1 VGDDSA
7 VQLHHAYRIRL
18 IVKGRSIEAILLD
31 RVAKDS
37 LSTLTVSPQ
46 WTITDTP
53 AAVARKIFHDI
64 CVTGILNAGD
74 VISGVYE
81 TSFITSNI
89 PEPIDPITVHI
100 KPQTLYDATVNICV
114 PWELGF
120 RLITDGYGYLY
131 YNIYSG
137 SDRTTSQTVLPAVVF
152 ATELDNLQNTKEL
165 TTIDK
170 SKNVAYV
177 FSPDGFQMV
186 YPTGVDPTVAGFERR
201 ILVVDASDIT
211 STSVSDVPSAL
222 IQRGKEQLAAA
233 RTFQGFDGE
242 ISHNSQ
248 YVYGVDYNLGDVVEM
263 RNTDGVVNDM
273 RVTEQIFVSDKEGD
287 RSYPTLVTNI
297 IINTGSWLSW
307 LNNKQWIDLDADPTT
322 WSLQP

>member
-1 VGDDSA
+1 
-7 VQLHHAYRIRL
+7 
-18 IVKGRSIEAILLD
+18 
-31 RVAKDS
+31 
-37 LSTLTVSPQ
+37 
-46 WTITDTP
+46 
-53 AAVARKIFHDI
+53 
-64 CVTGILNAGD
+64 
-74 VISGVYE
+74 
-81 TSFITSNI
+81 
-89 PEPIDPITVHI
+89 
-100 KPQTLYDATVNICV
+100 
-114 PWELGF
+114 
-120 RLITDGYGYLY
+120 
-131 YNIYSG
+131 
-137 SDRTTSQTVLPAVVF
+137 
-152 ATELDNLQNTKEL
+152 
-165 TTIDK
+165 
-170 SKNVAYV
+170 
-177 FSPDGFQMV
+177 MV

-263 RNTDGVVNDM
+263 RNTDGIVNDM